1 MGRKAIAPGPIAFVI
16 ALAAAV
22 FMLAGGVDFC
32 LDDAWIHLAYAKSL
46 RLGDGLSYNPGDH
59 ETGFSSPLWV
69 LLVAVMPWGASPV
82 LSVKLIGT
90 LCHGATAWGAASLTE
105 AVLVERGAT
114 STRLRA
120 SAAGLVCA
128 LDPALTFAAV
138 SGMEVSLAAALLVW
152 SVRASLG
159 GRHGVCAALSACAV
173 LARPESL
180 FFLGAWS
187 VLRYESV
194 RTRQAV
200 MPLAA
205 AGLAMLVWVA
215 YCMSVSGY
223 PFPNTYY
230 VKRGANISRG
240 LVYFAREYL
249 PKHAWFAGVAGVVL
263 LGLAL
268 SRAGEQRRLAL
279 AWLVGVVAIAGSR
292 EIFPHVLFYC
302 WRYFA
307 PLAVFPCVAL
317 ACALPERR
325 AFAAYALAPIALAS
339 VWMLPNARALQRAQE
354 NDIQLSHSQP
364 AAWAAATLPPDA
376 RLLVEGAGATR
387 FALPRTA
394 RVIDAVGLNL
404 AAVVHAPDSRA
415 RVCAVLRLKPTHAL
429 LPDDFFR
436 AFLPVLDV
444 EPLRQFVDP
453 DNRIAATPR
462 VERVLAAR
470 VTRIKPAAR
479 QSCGIPP

>member
-59 ETGFSSPLWV
+59 ATGFSSPLWV
-69 LLVAVMPWGASPV
+69 LLVAVVPWGANPL
-82 LSVKLIGT
+82 LSVKLIGA
-90 LCHGATAWGAASLTE
+90 LCHATTAWGAASLTE

-114 STRLRA
+114 STRLQA
-120 SAAGLVCA
+120 TAAGLICA

-159 GRHGVCAALSACAV
+159 GRNVACALLSACAV
-173 LARPESL
+173 WARPESL
-180 FFLGAWS
+180 FFLGMWS

-194 RTRQAV
+194 RKRRAIV
-200 MPLAA
+200 PLVA
-205 AGLAMLVWVA
+205 AGGAMLIWIA

-230 VKRGANISRG
+230 AKRDAKLARG
-240 LVYFAREYL
+240 LVYIARQYL
-249 PKHAWFAGVAGVVL
+249 PNHAWFVGVAGVAL

-268 SRAGEQRRLAL
+268 SRAGEQRRLVL
-279 AWLVGVVAIAGSR
+279 AWLTAIIAIAGSR
-292 EIFPHVLFYC
+292 EIFPNVLFYC

-307 PLAVFPCVAL
+307 PLAAFPCVAL
-317 ACALPERR
+317 ACALPDRR

-339 VWMLPNARALQRAQE
+339 MWMLPNARALQRAQE
-354 NDIQLSHSQP
+354 NDILLSHTQP

-387 FALPRTA
+387 FTLPRTA
-394 RVIDAVGLNL
+394 RVIDVAGLNL

-415 RVCAVLRLKPTHAL
+415 RVCAALRLKPTHAL

-436 AFLPVLDV
+436 AFAPVLDL

-453 DNRIAATPR
+453 NYRIAATPR

-470 VTRIKPAAR
+470 VIQIKPAVR
-479 QSCGIPP
+479 QFCGIPP